1 MTPEIGCRL
10 CRKELKGAIKSKVW
24 IHIGVTHDKTN
35 EILQKKGIDPIRVN
49 IRMNKRKASEDTSPT
64 MMIDEE
70 KSMMASGVP
79 RLLEYPSYSQ
89 PMGLCPP
96 GQVRTNTCKLCGQVI
111 IVSHWSILL
120 KSLFSFVRRP
130 RTGRCDNCSQE
141 RDVVSLS
148 QLTKKYMFLFA
159 MGDSIVTLEEEEGD
173 CENNP
178 VPSR

>member
-1 MTPEIGCRL
+1 MTTATVREGHNQVQSL
-10 CRKELKGAIKSKVW
+10 
-24 IHIGVTHDKTN
+24 
-35 EILQKKGIDPIRVN
+35 DPHRG
-49 IRMNKRKASEDTSPT
+49 DTQQ
-64 MMIDEE
+64 DQRDAQEE
-70 KSMMASGVP
+70 VHWPNLGEQESLPLWSD
-79 RLLEYPSYSQ
+79 Q
-89 PMGLCPP
+89 D
-96 GQVRTNTCKLCGQVI
+96 NTCKPCGQVI

-120 KSLFSFVRRP
+120 KSLFSLVRRP